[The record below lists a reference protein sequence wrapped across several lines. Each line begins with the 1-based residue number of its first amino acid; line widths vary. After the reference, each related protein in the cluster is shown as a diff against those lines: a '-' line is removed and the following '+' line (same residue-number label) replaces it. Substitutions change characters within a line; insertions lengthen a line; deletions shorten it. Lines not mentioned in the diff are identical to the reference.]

1 MNSTQSE
8 ATGTSLK
15 VHFRFKMVE
24 IFELD
29 ISDSEPIGELR
40 TLLNDHPFLRLHPH
54 FKLTHKG
61 QRLSDTLSLG
71 AQIPKAE
78 QPLVIEVVLDKLTNQ
93 TAERHVSQAAD
104 FFLHPAF
111 YLNESFIDFNVFLGR
126 PDFVQNMITRQEVPL
141 PEISLEDIVKN
152 NVQKVGQTRFL
163 SEEAPPGRFFVS
175 FGYSRYNPPLSNFLM
190 QDDLF
195 YLDCVLKEG
204 RYVCL
209 TAHKKGFF
217 ANESTATVF
226 SQKPASAVFPSIF
239 DLLSEL
245 SPGFKTDLETI
256 IKFDSQEAH
265 DLLMNSPSILPSPND
280 DPRTFSE
287 VDSLSQWTCALT
299 QLRQTLS
306 EYRNGTNLKVYRDWN
321 EEFQSYR
328 ALAVTDNMQQL
339 QKTKILRKVYRDFA
353 KSAQEV
359 CKAIV
364 NNHFQAVNQT
374 DKRVEECYV
383 FNNFF
388 ITYAE
393 DRLDWETPRQET
405 TPSTYSNINSDLKNL
420 QQIYSL
426 DLPGV
431 NVINTCAVD
440 YLGLRLVVQTMI
452 TGILHFDQKT
462 WNCYGSIDDGKTFN
476 DNGEFAPTFEE
487 LCKNFKLKLNCVFKD
502 ANGKEFK
509 IHGSPEVK
517 GIKAGDGRKY
527 VMDLMKLSPR
537 DLNFP
542 RAKEDEGCLVRP
554 ELIRNYLFINSIEEM
569 YAKNGEGKEQASEV
583 EGETAKPQDQPT
595 QDPKSEV
602 TKPASKS
609 SKMDY
614 FNPNIGSMIENE
626 DDGLKVAETEQLKS
640 VASFIV
646 DNAIPFFKSELG
658 SNPTSGPIDM
668 EGLIE
673 LLHKYGINVRYL
685 GRILTQLDQP
695 ADKFFRVLLE
705 KTILIRSLRKY
716 FRKIALEMS
725 VSELVQVI
733 THFLNCVLGDSDV
746 RGHIDQRVGT
756 GSGKGKKEGG
766 EANDRTAVNGK
777 KKKGKKKRTVASTTG
792 VSENNGEY
800 LKLSCGDVF
809 EKVAKIAQTRY
820 GADFSKHTNFD
831 SFACLATGRDKV
843 AFLREFARSMGLIL
857 VSRQYT
863 FSMPSAGFDYPIRFK
878 DWIGVSPRVK
888 SPNFHIDGLKYS
900 YKSIEGEINDKN
912 FDSALN
918 MLSSCQ
924 SIIVNTYGLFN
935 NDFIYVTSKIASLMF
950 LKGQT
955 DRAVRTQAL
964 VVRVS
969 ERVFG
974 IDHFNTA
981 FSIIELSNYIF
992 ETRKFEQSIA
1002 LHSLAVLV
1010 FDLVGGP
1017 LNPSSLL
1024 CLQEMHLLFAQTKK
1038 LGPSADAME
1047 ELLRRNERIFGE
1059 TDEHLLFLLGKLA
1072 AMKGDLGDFKEASI
1086 LQARKSL
1093 ILKRLLLNSSA
1104 QNDDYARKIIDE
1116 KITDSEYVKNVFVQK
1131 YKELEAGAV
1140 TGNTAEN
1147 GSAKKGVKGA
1157 KK

>member
-1 MNSTQSE
+1 
-8 ATGTSLK
+8 
-15 VHFRFKMVE
+15 
-24 IFELD
+24 
-29 ISDSEPIGELR
+29 
-40 TLLNDHPFLRLHPH
+40 
-54 FKLTHKG
+54 
-61 QRLSDTLSLG
+61 
-71 AQIPKAE
+71 
-78 QPLVIEVVLDKLTNQ
+78 
-93 TAERHVSQAAD
+93 
-104 FFLHPAF
+104 
-111 YLNESFIDFNVFLGR
+111 
-126 PDFVQNMITRQEVPL
+126 
-141 PEISLEDIVKN
+141 
-152 NVQKVGQTRFL
+152 
-163 SEEAPPGRFFVS
+163 
-175 FGYSRYNPPLSNFLM
+175 
-190 QDDLF
+190 
-195 YLDCVLKEG
+195 
-204 RYVCL
+204 
-209 TAHKKGFF
+209 
-217 ANESTATVF
+217 
-226 SQKPASAVFPSIF
+226 
-239 DLLSEL
+239 
-245 SPGFKTDLETI
+245 
-256 IKFDSQEAH
+256 
-265 DLLMNSPSILPSPND
+265 
-280 DPRTFSE
+280 
-287 VDSLSQWTCALT
+287 
-299 QLRQTLS
+299 
-306 EYRNGTNLKVYRDWN
+306 
-321 EEFQSYR
+321 
-328 ALAVTDNMQQL
+328 
-339 QKTKILRKVYRDFA
+339 
-353 KSAQEV
+353 
-359 CKAIV
+359 
-364 NNHFQAVNQT
+364 
-374 DKRVEECYV
+374 
-383 FNNFF
+383 
-388 ITYAE
+388 
-393 DRLDWETPRQET
+393 
-405 TPSTYSNINSDLKNL
+405 
-420 QQIYSL
+420 
-426 DLPGV
+426 
-431 NVINTCAVD
+431 
-440 YLGLRLVVQTMI
+440 
-452 TGILHFDQKT
+452 
-462 WNCYGSIDDGKTFN
+462 
-476 DNGEFAPTFEE
+476 
-487 LCKNFKLKLNCVFKD
+487 
-502 ANGKEFK
+502 
-509 IHGSPEVK
+509 
-517 GIKAGDGRKY
+517 
-527 VMDLMKLSPR
+527 
-537 DLNFP
+537 
-542 RAKEDEGCLVRP
+542 
-554 ELIRNYLFINSIEEM
+554 
-569 YAKNGEGKEQASEV
+569 
-583 EGETAKPQDQPT
+583 
-595 QDPKSEV
+595 
-602 TKPASKS
+602 
-609 SKMDY
+609 MDY

-626 DDGLKVAETEQLKS
+626 DDGLKAAETEQLKS

-800 LKLSCGDVF
+800 LKLSCGEVF

-820 GADFSKHTNFD
+820 GADFSKHINFD